1 MLLIFLF
8 IYLWNKVN
16 RLYTIRKKFM
26 KEFKF
31 IRELFCAH
39 KERMFIG
46 SSVGTVSGRS
56 TYYYACKNCC
66 KAFSQTEAPTD
77 LITITGY
84 DILKD
89 GITFRSFDKS
99 YNLNQFM
106 ELLNYGKLLFSR
118 NDMKKLFELYQ
129 IALRRSENNAQ
140 YFSELASVRES
151 EVILLKSILEN
162 AENLI
167 PSPTD
172 GLTDE
177 EKTYVD
183 IAAIIKD
190 HIIDLFSGKTA
201 NVPMDIYKPF
211 HMLLSSLMGY
221 EKLRYWYQWEN
232 KVLSNGDVV
241 KVFFKRK
248 KKRN

>member
-1 MLLIFLF
+1 
-8 IYLWNKVN
+8 
-16 RLYTIRKKFM
+16 M

-46 SSVGTVSGRS
+46 CSVGTVSGKN

-66 KAFSQTEAPTD
+66 KAFSQTKAPTD

-84 DILKD
+84 EILNS
-89 GITFRSFDKS
+89 GITFRSFDKT

-106 ELLNYGKLLFSR
+106 ELLNCGKLYFLR
-118 NDMKKLFELYQ
+118 NDLKKIFEFYQ
-129 IALRRSENNAQ
+129 IVLRKSESNVQ
-140 YFSELASVRES
+140 YFSKLASVRES

-183 IAAIIKD
+183 IAASLKD

>member
-1 MLLIFLF
+1 
-8 IYLWNKVN
+8 
-16 RLYTIRKKFM
+16 M

-46 SSVGTVSGRS
+46 SSIGTVSGKE

-66 KAFSQTEAPTD
+66 KAFSETKAPTD
-77 LITITGY
+77 LIVITGY
-84 DILKD
+84 GIFNSK
-89 GITFRSFDKS
+89 ITFRSFDKS
-99 YNLNQFM
+99 YNLDQFM
-106 ELLNYGKLLFSR
+106 ELLNHGKLLFSR
-118 NDMKKLFELYQ
+118 NDMKKIFELFQ
-129 IALRRSENNAQ
+129 KALSVSENNAQ
-140 YFSELASVRES
+140 YFSKLASLRES

-162 AENLI
+162 ADNLI

-183 IAAIIKD
+183 IAASLKD
-190 HIIDLFSGKTA
+190 HIVDLFTGKET
-201 NVPMDIYKPF
+201 NVPMEIFKPF

-232 KVLSNGDVV
+232 KVLPNGEVV

>member
-1 MLLIFLF
+1 
-8 IYLWNKVN
+8 
-16 RLYTIRKKFM
+16 M

-46 SSVGTVSGRS
+46 SSIGTVSGKK

-66 KAFSQTEAPTD
+66 KAFSESKAPTG
-77 LITITGY
+77 LIEITGY
-84 DILKD
+84 GIFDSK
-89 GITFRSFDKS
+89 ITFRSFDKS
-99 YNLNQFM
+99 YDLNQFM
-106 ELLNYGKLLFSR
+106 ELLNNGKLLFSR
-118 NDMKKLFELYQ
+118 NDLKKLFELYQ
-129 IALRRSENNAQ
+129 IALRRSENNAE
-140 YFSELASVRES
+140 YFSKLASTRES

-162 AENLI
+162 ADNLI

-177 EKTYVD
+177 QKTYVD
-183 IAAIIKD
+183 IAASLKD
-190 HIIDLFSGKTA
+190 HIVDLFSGKET
-201 NVPMDIYKPF
+201 NVPMEIFKPF

-232 KVLSNGDVV
+232 KVLPNGDVV

>member
-1 MLLIFLF
+1 
-8 IYLWNKVN
+8 
-16 RLYTIRKKFM
+16 M

-31 IRELFCAH
+31 IRELLCAH

-46 SSVGTVSGRS
+46 SSIGTVSGKK

-66 KAFSQTEAPTD
+66 KAFSETKAPTD

-84 DILKD
+84 GIFDNK
-89 GITFRSFDKS
+89 ITFRSFDKS
-99 YNLNQFM
+99 YNLDQFM
-106 ELLNYGKLLFSR
+106 ELLNNGKLLFSR

-129 IALRRSENNAQ
+129 IALKRSENNAE
-140 YFSELASVRES
+140 YFSKLASTREF

-162 AENLI
+162 ADNLI

-177 EKTYVD
+177 QKTYVD
-183 IAAIIKD
+183 IAASLKD
-190 HIIDLFSGKTA
+190 HIVDLFSGKET
-201 NVPMDIYKPF
+201 NVPMEIFKPF

-232 KVLSNGDVV
+232 KVLPNGEVV

>member
-1 MLLIFLF
+1 
-8 IYLWNKVN
+8 
-16 RLYTIRKKFM
+16 M

-46 SSVGTVSGRS
+46 SSIRTVSGRS

-66 KAFSQTEAPTD
+66 KAFSETKAPTD

-89 GITFRSFDKS
+89 RIIFRSFDKS
-99 YNLNQFM
+99 YNLDQFM

-129 IALRRSENNAQ
+129 IALRRSESNVQ
-140 YFSELASVRES
+140 YFSKLASTRES

-162 AENLI
+162 ADNLI
-167 PSPTD
+167 QSPMD

-177 EKTYVD
+177 QKTYVD
-183 IAAIIKD
+183 IAASLKD
-190 HIIDLFSGKTA
+190 HIVDLFTGKET
-201 NVPMDIYKPF
+201 NVPMEIFKPF

-232 KVLSNGDVV
+232 KVLPNGEVV
-241 KVFFKRK
+241 KVFFKRN